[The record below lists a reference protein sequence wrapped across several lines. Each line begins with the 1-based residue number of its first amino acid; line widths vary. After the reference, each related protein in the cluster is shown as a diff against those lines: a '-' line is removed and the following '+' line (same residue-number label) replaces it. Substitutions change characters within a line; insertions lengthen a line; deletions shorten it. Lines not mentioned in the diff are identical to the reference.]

1 MSEILLFHHVQGL
14 TKGVR
19 ALADALRADGH
30 TVHTPDVF
38 DGETY
43 DSIEEGFAALESRGG
58 PEAMMAMA
66 DDVVARL
73 PDELVYIGISL
84 GVMPAQRLAQTR
96 PGAEGA
102 VLIAA
107 CVPTEAFGGA
117 ELGSEEP
124 GPGWPAGVPVQVH
137 GTERDSFFAGE
148 GDIDAA
154 RDLVAAASDGE
165 LFVYPG
171 DGHLFVDSS
180 LPDHDAAATALVVE
194 RVRGLLA
201 RL

>member
-1 MSEILLFHHVQGL
+1 MSEIVLFHHVQGL
-14 TKGVR
+14 TDGVR

-43 DSIEEGFAALESRGG
+43 GSIEEGFAALKELGG
-58 PEAMMAMA
+58 PAAMGAMA
-66 DDVVARL
+66 DELAATL

-96 PGAEGA
+96 PGAKGA

-107 CVPTEAFGGA
+107 CVPPEAFSTD
-117 ELGSEEP
+117 ESGS
-124 GPGWPAGVPVQVH
+124 GWPDGVPVQVH
-137 GTERDSFFAGE
+137 GTERDPFFADE

-154 RDLVAAASDGE
+154 RDLVAATSDAE

-171 DGHLFVDSS
+171 DGHLFVDAS
-180 LPDHDAAATALVVE
+180 LSDHDAAATALVLE

-201 RL
+201 RV